1 MSRNSLKRIIG
12 IIRENVKATERY
24 KRRLK
29 QIIVDKK
36 IIYLDYQDF

>member
-1 MSRNSLKRIIG
+1 MSRDSLKRIIG
-12 IIRENVKATERY
+12 IIRENVKTTERY